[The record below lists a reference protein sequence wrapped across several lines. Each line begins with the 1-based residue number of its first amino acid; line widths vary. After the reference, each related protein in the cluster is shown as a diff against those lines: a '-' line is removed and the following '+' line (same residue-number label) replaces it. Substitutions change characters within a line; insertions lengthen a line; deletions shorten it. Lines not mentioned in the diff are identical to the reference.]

1 MITASGARANEEEL
15 TPRPLMQ
22 AILKF
27 PPLRRISRPAPIL
40 AEIMYLILQLRTQN
54 RWQAD
59 IAVCRLQW
67 LINIVGHTD
76 RVNKDDSRIET

>member
-40 AEIMYLILQLRTQN
+40 AEIMHLIL
-54 RWQAD
+54 
-59 IAVCRLQW
+59 
-67 LINIVGHTD
+67 
-76 RVNKDDSRIET
+76 